1 MEHMRHSGHSTGPAL
16 RGRAWLVA
24 VVALA
29 GLLAPPGAA
38 ASPSVERI
46 GLGVADASGVRTAEV
61 ALEERLV
68 VPVAGGARTR
78 QLDTAAYAMV
88 GVTWRGD
95 AEPAVRVRSRSAGS
109 WTGWRPLEVLHDGP
123 DGPGAAGSGETSSA
137 RGTHPVWV
145 DDSDGVQVEVTGA
158 DTTRALTLVLIDPG
172 SRAADAASTPSVPAA
187 RAAVP
192 GLARAAKPSR
202 APRPALRTRSD
213 WGANERWRD
222 GRPSYNRQ
230 LKQVHIHHTVNAN
243 NYSRRDVPGLLRG
256 MYRYH
261 TKSLGWSDIGYNFLV
276 DRFGRIWVGRA
287 GGPANRVRGAHTLG
301 FNHTSVGIAVIG
313 NHETTRPTR
322 ATMNALVALSAW
334 KLDKADSGAV
344 GRVWGRSEGSD
355 RYPARTRVRLPII
368 DGHRDTNETA
378 CPGQLLYDRLPNL
391 RGRAQKRIDRF

>member
-1 MEHMRHSGHSTGPAL
+1 MRHSGHSSGPAM

-24 VVALA
+24 VVALT

-38 ASPSVERI
+38 ASPATERLA
-46 GLGVADASGVRTAEV
+46 LGAPDASGVRTAEV
-61 ALEERLV
+61 ALGERLV

-78 QLDTAAYAMV
+78 HLDTAAYSMV
-88 GVTWRGD
+88 GVTWRGEV
-95 AEPAVRVRSRSAGS
+95 EPAVRVRSRSAGS
-109 WTGWRPLEVLHDGP
+109 WTGWRPLETLE
-123 DGPGAAGSGETSSA
+123 DGPGEGGGGETSSA
-137 RGTHPVWV
+137 RGTHPLWV
-145 DDSDGVQVEVTGA
+145 DDSDGVQVEVAGA
-158 DTTRALTLVLIDPG
+158 SGTPRALTLVLIDPG
-172 SRAADAASTPSVPAA
+172 SRAADAATTPSVPPA

-313 NHETTRPTR
+313 NHETAHPTR
-322 ATMNALVALSAW
+322 RTMNALVALSAW
-334 KLDKADSGAV
+334 KLDKAGSGAT

-355 RYPARTRVRLPII
+355 RYPARARVRLPII
-368 DGHRDTNETA
+368 DGHRDTNDTA
-378 CPGQLLYDRLPNL
+378 CPGQLLYNRLGNL
-391 RGRAQKRIDRF
+391 RGRAQNRIDRF

>member
-1 MEHMRHSGHSTGPAL
+1 MEHMRHSGHSTGPAP
-16 RGRAWLVA
+16 RTRAWLVA
-24 VVALA
+24 VVALT

-38 ASPSVERI
+38 ASPGVERL
-46 GLGVADASGVRTAEV
+46 GLGAPDASGVRTAEV
-61 ALEERLV
+61 PLEGRLV

-78 QLDTAAYAMV
+78 QLDTAAYGMV

-95 AEPAVRVRSRSAGS
+95 HEPAVRVRSRTDGS
-109 WTGWRPLEVLHDGP
+109 WTGWRALETLE
-123 DGPGAAGSGETSSA
+123 DGPGETGGETSKA
-137 RGTHPVWV
+137 RGTHPTWV
-145 DDSDGVQVEVTGA
+145 GDSDGVQVEVAGTSVRP
-158 DTTRALTLVLIDPG
+158 RALTLVLIDPG
-172 SRAADAASTPSVPAA
+172 SRPEDATTTPSVPAA
-187 RAAVP
+187 RTAAP

-230 LKQVHIHHTVNAN
+230 LKQVHIHHTVNTN
-243 NYSRRDVPGLLRG
+243 DYSRREVPGLLRG

-313 NHETTRPTR
+313 NHETAQPTR
-322 ATMNALVALSAW
+322 RTMNALVALSAW
-334 KLDKADSGAV
+334 KLDKAKSGAV

-355 RYPARTRVRLPII
+355 RYPARARVRLPII
-368 DGHRDTNETA
+368 DGHRDTNDTA
-378 CPGQLLYDRLPNL
+378 CPGQLLYNRLGNL
-391 RGRAQKRIDRF
+391 RGRAQNRIDRF